1 MPLHR
6 FDDECPGCRP
16 AMMNIKTRQLYA
28 DDSIE
33 MITVNRLWAQTTVE
47 ERKAWHR
54 VTCKNSRSLVDL
66 SVAQAF
72 ADRIEAAL
80 RSLPAKEKS

>member
-1 MPLHR
+1 MSMKR

-16 AMMNIKTRQLYA
+16 AMVNVDTGRLYP
-28 DDSIE
+28 DDSVE
-33 MITVNRLWAQTTVE
+33 MIAVNRLWAQTTSE

-54 VTCKNSRSLVDL
+54 VTCQNSRSLVDL
-66 SVAQAF
+66 SVAKAF

-80 RSLPAKEKS
+80 RALPAKEKS